1 MGLAFEWDEEKA
13 RANLKNHQVG
23 FEEAKTVF
31 NDPFLWTFPDLGH
44 SDVEERCVS
53 IGRSSKRRTLVVI
66 HTEREGRIRL
76 ISSRKATSHERRAY
90 ERGNN

>member
-1 MGLAFEWDEEKA
+1 MQLLFEWDENKA
-13 RANLKNHQVG
+13 LDNLRKHKVS

-44 SDVEERCVS
+44 SDAEERCVS